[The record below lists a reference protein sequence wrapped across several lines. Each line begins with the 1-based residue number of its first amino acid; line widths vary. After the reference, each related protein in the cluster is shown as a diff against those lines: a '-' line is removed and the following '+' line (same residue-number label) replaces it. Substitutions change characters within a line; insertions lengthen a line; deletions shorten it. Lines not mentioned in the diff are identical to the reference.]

1 MSKLTQNKTDF
12 RLYLDQAKLGDEGV
26 CAFTQSLDGACHLSV
41 LDLQSNGIHAAGVSC
56 LADSICKG
64 KIILTENKSSSS
76 SQYVDITSSLY
87 LSYNS
92 LGLKG
97 VITVAELIK
106 HVCLMKFGLNLS
118 RCQLTKV
125 GGHLSNTNPVDS
137 LTGVIRDIGQQLCQL
152 PQTKYVTRL
161 HLDDNNFNKECIH
174 ILVGF
179 MHLCSCVHELSCKN
193 CGITSDDLRC
203 LFAQLSELKISFSG
217 CSELTKW
224 DLRNNAID
232 NEGVTSIIDHLS
244 SVFPKVRVGGIF
256 VKGNPDSIEMERR
269 LREACK
275 KVRYLLCMHTFTD
288 N

>member
-1 MSKLTQNKTDF
+1 MASAYAGTVPEIESDALTTFIEALPTHCPHLKELKLSRNNLGVPGAKALGKVMSKLTQNKTDF

-97 VITVAELIK
+97 VISVAEMIR
-106 HVCLMKFGLNLS
+106 HIRLMKFGLNLS

-137 LTGVIRDIGQQLCQL
+137 LTGIIRDIFG
-152 PQTKYVTRL
+152 
-161 HLDDNNFNKECIH
+161 
-174 ILVGF
+174 
-179 MHLCSCVHELSCKN
+179 
-193 CGITSDDLRC
+193 LR
-203 LFAQLSELKISFSG
+203 
-217 CSELTKW
+217 
-224 DLRNNAID
+224 
-232 NEGVTSIIDHLS
+232 
-244 SVFPKVRVGGIF
+244 
-256 VKGNPDSIEMERR
+256 
-269 LREACK
+269 
-275 KVRYLLCMHTFTD
+275 
-288 N
+288 